1 MGKKAVEVIDKGFA
15 EPSNKPMQNGSLE
28 NTVKE
33 MILREDLAPGERLTE
48 AGLAELLGVS
58 RTPVRSLLPMLAAQ
72 GFLEPVGKR
81 GYVVAKFGEKEI
93 FDALDLRAMLEG
105 WAARKLAEEGA
116 SEEVLAKL
124 DECLAE
130 GDRLFDKGSFSL
142 DDENRYGSMNER
154 FHRLVIEACTS
165 PILTTFMERL
175 EHVPFVAPSVI
186 VFDQIGLRK
195 AFEMLHR
202 AHGFHHAIVDAIRD
216 RDGARAEFLFR
227 EHANH
232 QRVSMFARRKA
243 SASA

>member
-1 MGKKAVEVIDKGFA
+1 MEKA
-15 EPSNKPMQNGSLE
+15 SLE
-28 NTVKE
+28 NIVKE
-33 MILREDLAPGERLTE
+33 MILREELAPGERLTE
-48 AGLAELLGVS
+48 AGLAERLGVS
-58 RTPVRSLLPMLAAQ
+58 RTPVRNLLPVLASQ

-81 GYVVAKFGEKEI
+81 GYVVARFGEREI
-93 FDALDLRAMLEG
+93 FEALDLRATLEG

-116 SEEVLAKL
+116 SDDLL
-124 DECLAE
+124 DRFDECLAT
-130 GDRLFDKGSFSL
+130 GDRLFDKGELTLEDESL
-142 DDENRYGSMNER
+142 YGQMNER
-154 FHRLVIEACTS
+154 FHRLVIEACES
-165 PILTTFMERL
+165 PVLSAFMERL

-195 AFEMLHR
+195 AFDMLHR

-243 SASA
+243 GVSI